1 MELET
6 RGIELLIKRKE
17 SYRTDDKKGVWSKNL
32 IFVMEEK
39 FENMY
44 VSQGGDKKGKSHL
57 ESCLSLS
64 HPPPGPPF
72 S

>member
-6 RGIELLIKRKE
+6 RSMELWVKWEE

-44 VSQGGDKKGKSHL
+44 VSQGGDKKGKYVMWRKV
-57 ESCLSLS
+57 
-64 HPPPGPPF
+64 G
-72 S
+72 

>member
-44 VSQGGDKKGKSHL
+44 VSQGGDKNGNLRCGGKWDN
-57 ESCLSLS
+57 
-64 HPPPGPPF
+64 
-72 S
+72 

>member
-1 MELET
+1 MELWVK
-6 RGIELLIKRKE
+6 LKE

-44 VSQGGDKKGKSHL
+44 VSQGGDKKGKYVMWRKV
-57 ESCLSLS
+57 
-64 HPPPGPPF
+64 G
-72 S
+72 

>member
-44 VSQGGDKKGKSHL
+44 VSQGGDKKGKYVMWRKV
-57 ESCLSLS
+57 
-64 HPPPGPPF
+64 G
-72 S
+72 